1 MELVLW
7 RHAEAEDGI
16 PDNARP
22 LTAKGKKQADNMAA
36 FLRARL
42 PDGARI
48 LASPAKRTQQTAQ
61 ALTKHF
67 STEPGIAPSAA
78 PEAILKAAGWP
89 DGDGCVLIVGHQ
101 PALGEA
107 AALLMT
113 GHPDPW
119 SIKKGAVW
127 WFSRRA
133 REGSRQASLRLAIA
147 PDHL

>member
-1 MELVLW
+1 MELILW
-7 RHAEAEDGI
+7 RHAEADDGL
-16 PDNARP
+16 PDNTRP
-22 LTAKGKKQADNMAA
+22 LTAKGEKQADKMAA
-36 FLRARL
+36 FLHATL
-42 PDGARI
+42 PHDTRI
-48 LASPAKRTQQTAQ
+48 LASPAKRTRQTAQ
-61 ALTKHF
+61 AFTSHF
-67 STEPGIAPSAA
+67 TTDPSVGPGAS

-89 DGDGCVLIVGHQ
+89 DGEGSVLIIGHQ

-113 GHPDPW
+113 GHPDYW

-133 REGSRQASLRLAIA
+133 REGDYQTSLRLVIG

>member
-16 PDNARP
+16 PDNARM
-22 LTAKGKKQADNMAA
+22 LTVKGEKQADKMAT
-36 FLRARL
+36 FLRATL
-42 PDGARI
+42 PHDTRV
-48 LASPAKRTQQTAQ
+48 LVSPAKRTLQTAK
-61 ALTKHF
+61 AFTNHF
-67 STEPGIAPSAA
+67 TTEPAIGTCAS

-89 DGDGCVLIVGHQ
+89 DGEGSVLIVGHQ

-113 GHPDPW
+113 GHPDYW

-127 WFSRRA
+127 WFSRRE
-133 REGSRQASLRLAIA
+133 REGDYQTSLRLVIS